1 MPTSLRKGVPTGTV
15 SWSDGT
21 PFDGVLWIG
30 LKSLVNGSAV
40 AWPTFSL
47 GNRSSRRVIP
57 IWSPIPIAEGAY
69 GTNFGVWYNAD
80 ITPHDSQYIAYYYDS
95 NGVQIAGPSSAFS
108 VSSATFSV
116 PALTLTVP
124 TMGSNPTPDS

>member
-15 SWSDGT
+15 TWSDGT
-21 PFDGVLWIG
+21 PFDGMLWIG

-40 AWPTFSL
+40 AWPTISL
-47 GNRSSRRVIP
+47 GNRASKRSVP

-69 GTNFGVWYNAD
+69 GTDFGVWYSAD
-80 ITPHDSQYIAYYYDS
+80 LTPHNSQYIAYYYDS

-108 VSSATFSV
+108 VSTPTFSV

-124 TMGSNPTPDS
+124 SMGSNPTPDS